1 MALENLQVLWLL
13 DNHFSGTIPTQLASL
28 PYLTDIQL
36 AHNNFSGTFPSIA
49 FENSTSLDH
58 LVMHDN
64 PLLVGNV
71 SSLCGTIKDIQVDS
85 RMIVCS
91 CCVCCGRT

>member
-13 DNHFSGTIPTQLASL
+13 DNHFSGTIPTQLARL

-36 AHNNFSGTFPSIA
+36 AHNNFSGTFPSKA

-58 LVMHDN
+58 LVMNEN

-71 SSLCGTIKDIQVDS
+71 SSLCGTIEDIQVDS